1 MTIGRRVAFT
11 CQQCWTIVLTT
22 AHLDDPEL
30 AQLREHV
37 RNSHPD
43 EELGPDASIAET
55 LSHYRA
61 EVA

>member
-11 CQQCWTIVLTT
+11 CQQCGAIVLTT
-22 AHLDDPEL
+22 EHLDEPEL

-37 RNSHPD
+37 LNAHPD
-43 EELGPDASIAET
+43 EELGPDANIPET

>member
-1 MTIGRRVAFT
+1 MTIGRRAAFT
-11 CQQCWTIVLTT
+11 CQYCRAVVLTT
-22 AHLDDPEL
+22 GHLADPEL

-37 RNSHPD
+37 RNAHPD